1 MEEDRPR
8 HVTLWGRN
16 TIQDQWSEGRPVLLG
31 DRGLS
36 AARPLVSRGTPG
48 DMSDLTTRAA
58 VKSYAGVTSNNDDG
72 PISGIVS
79 AVSVL
84 LHGMVGHD
92 YSGEAITGE
101 HHSGPMSGALVLDRP
116 AQSIEEVREGSDT
129 LAATGAYEL
138 SRERLVH
145 RLSSGATVSWASG
158 VRNIEVD
165 YTTIDRVPADLEFA
179 AREIC
184 AFMVKQSGWGVG
196 SSRMGLSA
204 QANADSGNADYFTQ
218 AIRKL
223 PMAKA
228 TLARYARF
236 V

>member
-1 MEEDRPR
+1 M
-8 HVTLWGRN
+8 
-16 TIQDQWSEGRPVLLG
+16 
-31 DRGLS
+31 
-36 AARPLVSRGTPG
+36 
-48 DMSDLTTRAA
+48 DLTTRAD
-58 VKSYAGVTSNNDDG
+58 VKLYAGVTSGSDDG
-72 PISGIVS
+72 PISALIS

-92 YSGEAITGE
+92 YEGEAITGE
-101 HHSGPMSGALVLDRP
+101 HHSGPMSGALVLDKP

-129 LAATGAYEL
+129 LATGAYEL

-158 VRNIEVD
+158 VRNLEVD

-184 AFMVKQSGWGVG
+184 AFMVKQSGWRVG